1 MENLNKQ
8 IENILKQA
16 QIAEYKAEA
25 KLIIESVS
33 GLSKE
38 DIILGSKIQNKD
50 KIIEIALKRAQA
62 LEPIQYILG
71 FSYFMG
77 EKYFVNNSVLIPR
90 DETELLVNQA
100 FEKLKNKQ
108 GKINVLDI
116 GTGSGC
122 ISIEL
127 AKKLLLKNPEIDIEI
142 LAVDISLDAIQL
154 ALKNVQK
161 FDLVRKIIFR
171 KSDLFSKI
179 RDCEKFDLVV
189 SNPPYIPIK
198 EKSSLQKELS
208 FEPET
213 ALFAYDND
221 GIEFYK
227 KIIAN
232 APNYLKQGGFLA
244 FELGINQGSLVE
256 TLLKDNFKNI
266 EIIKDLAKIDRVI
279 SAQKKD

>member
-1 MENLNKQ
+1 MENLTKE
-8 IENILKQA
+8 IEDILKQA

-38 DIILGSKIQNKD
+38 AIILGGEIQNKD
-50 KIIEIALKRAQA
+50 RIIEIATKRAQT
-62 LEPIQYILG
+62 LKPIQYILG

-90 DETELLVNQA
+90 DETEFLVNCTY
-100 FEKLKNKQ
+100 EKLKNKQ

-127 AKKLLLKNPEIDIEI
+127 AKKLLLKNPKIDIEI

-161 FDLVRKIIFR
+161 FDLVRRIIFR

-179 RDCEKFDLVV
+179 RDCEKFDLIV

-198 EKSSLQKELS
+198 EKKSLQKELS
-208 FEPET
+208 FEPQT
-213 ALFAYDND
+213 ALFAYDSE

-227 KIIAN
+227 KIIEN
-232 APNYLKQGGFLA
+232 APNYLKQDGFLA
-244 FELGINQGSLVE
+244 FELGINQSALVE